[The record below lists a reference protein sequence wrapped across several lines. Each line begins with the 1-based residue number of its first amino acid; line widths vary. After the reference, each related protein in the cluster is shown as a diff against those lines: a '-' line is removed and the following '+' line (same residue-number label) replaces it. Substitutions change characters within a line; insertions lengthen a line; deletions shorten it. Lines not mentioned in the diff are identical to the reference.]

1 MYTYVRQHFNNGG
14 RDDQEASTHLLYMV
28 QHPPLTF
35 GKGFDEKKHK
45 PICSPGCRDAE
56 KLFSMMFSD
65 EEINRRAHYYS
76 LTKGDT
82 DDRRLGA

>member
-1 MYTYVRQHFNNGG
+1 MTKKQVRTCCIRCN
-14 RDDQEASTHLLYMV
+14 T
-28 QHPPLTF
+28 PLTF

-45 PICSPGCRDAE
+45 PLCSPGCRDAE